1 MVAVITIYYNYAV
14 HRKHMVTWNARA
26 VKKTRDL
33 GCHFFSNS
41 WITIIIFTVF
51 FSPEGAQH
59 SFLSI
64 MVYTTIMNQHSQM
77 Y

>member
-1 MVAVITIYYNYAV
+1 MVAVITIYYNYAI

-26 VKKTRDL
+26 VKETRDL

-51 FSPEGAQH
+51 FFP
-59 SFLSI
+59 
-64 MVYTTIMNQHSQM
+64 
-77 Y
+77 